1 MMSALNSPSASS
13 STSESQSISSVNLTQ
28 NSLYLMQLLS
38 IDVSKA
44 VIDYVVD
51 YVSHIVG
58 HPVDHPSDEPIILF
72 PMTRGRSQSR
82 RHRRPAKISP
92 CSDATSFVERVLHKA
107 RVKISEVL
115 ATLAYIDRA
124 RPYLQISS
132 DTKYPFER
140 VLLGALIIATK
151 FLNDS
156 CIPNMH
162 WAQCSRLFGKH
173 DIGRIERE
181 FLEVLDWDLTLT
193 EEDLLVHYDSLIL
206 INFPEAP
213 DITPSSIQY
222 PKSVACPHNEEEKNA
237 GLCSSSPLS
246 FPYQRS
252 ETTLPTRLPLITGV
266 QVGSSFSPTVS
277 LPSSVPLS
285 PSTPDLELDSAHS
298 SFDTDIESSSS
309 PLLLTP
315 PSSGLSLDG
324 DEDNRSGGRK
334 SSDSFWYTYF
344 ANMRIQEASSPIVR
358 LQKPGNI

>member
-1 MMSALNSPSASS
+1 MMSTLNSPSASS
-13 STSESQSISSVNLTQ
+13 STSETRRSISSVNHTQ

-38 IDVSKA
+38 IDVSKP

-51 YVSHIVG
+51 YVSYIVG
-58 HPVDHPSDEPIILF
+58 HPVDHPSDQLIMLF

-107 RVKISEVL
+107 RVKMSEVL
-115 ATLAYIDRA
+115 AALAYIDRA
-124 RPYLQISS
+124 RPFLQISS

-140 VLLGALIIATK
+140 VFLGALIIATK

-193 EEDLLVHYDSLIL
+193 EEDLLVHFDSLIL
-206 INFPEAP
+206 IDFPEAP

-222 PKSVACPHNEEEKNA
+222 PSKSVACPHNEEEEKD
-237 GLCSSSPLS
+237 GLCPSSPLS

-252 ETTLPTRLPLITGV
+252 KTTLPVCLP
-266 QVGSSFSPTVS
+266 QVGSSCSPTVS

-285 PSTPDLELDSAHS
+285 PSTPDLELDSAYS

-309 PLLLTP
+309 PLLPTP
-315 PSSGLSLDG
+315 PSSGLSLEG

-334 SSDSFWYTYF
+334 SSESFWYTYF

-358 LQKPGNI
+358 SQKAGNL

>member
-1 MMSALNSPSASS
+1 MMTALNSPSASS
-13 STSESQSISSVNLTQ
+13 STRRSISSVNPTQ

-38 IDVSKA
+38 IDVSKL

-58 HPVDHPSDEPIILF
+58 HPVDHPSDELIMLF

-92 CSDATSFVERVLHKA
+92 CSDARSFVERVLHKA
-107 RVKISEVL
+107 RVKMSEVL

-124 RPYLQISS
+124 RPFLEISS
-132 DTKYPFER
+132 ETKYPFER
-140 VLLGALIIATK
+140 VFLGALIVATK

-181 FLEVLDWDLTLT
+181 FLEVLDWDLRLT

-206 INFPEAP
+206 IDFPEAP
-213 DITPSSIQY
+213 DTTPSSLRHPSQSIAY
-222 PKSVACPHNEEEKNA
+222 ARNSEEEA
-237 GLCSSSPLS
+237 DGLCPSSPLS

-252 ETTLPTRLPLITGV
+252 KSNLPTRLPLITGL
-266 QVGSSFSPTVS
+266 QVGSSCSLAVSP
-277 LPSSVPLS
+277 PSSVLLS

-298 SFDTDIESSSS
+298 SFDTGIESSGS
-309 PLLLTP
+309 PLLPTP

-324 DEDNRSGGRK
+324 DEDNRSGDRK

-358 LQKPGNI
+358 LLKPRNF